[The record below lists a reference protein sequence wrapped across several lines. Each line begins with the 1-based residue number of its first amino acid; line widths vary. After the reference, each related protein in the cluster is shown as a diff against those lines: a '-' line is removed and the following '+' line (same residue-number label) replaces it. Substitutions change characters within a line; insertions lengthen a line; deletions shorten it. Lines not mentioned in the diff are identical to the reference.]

1 MRLDA
6 SVYAEQVTKAA
17 VKFALPNCSF
27 VKEAGSLVY
36 FQAFFSPNILSFQRA
51 SLTTITF
58 DFYSHL
64 LRLVGKEMLHPLE
77 GRGNPNS
84 EKPRN
89 FPKLDFLTN
98 VINQAE
104 PGFKWKSPDTK
115 FRAFWKFLNLL
126 SLWIFPFPSHSLFSG
141 LFFTKLVWSFDY
153 TPGLSPLSLNLY
165 FFSLYSFWPG
175 G

>member
-17 VKFALPNCSF
+17 IKFALPNCSF

-36 FQAFFSPNILSFQRA
+36 FQAFFSPNILSLQRA
-51 SLTTITF
+51 SLTTITS

-89 FPKLDFLTN
+89 FPKLDYKCN
-98 VINQAE
+98 
-104 PGFKWKSPDTK
+104 KSS
-115 FRAFWKFLNLL
+115 RARLQMKV
-126 SLWIFPFPSHSLFSG
+126 P
-141 LFFTKLVWSFDY
+141 
-153 TPGLSPLSLNLY
+153 
-165 FFSLYSFWPG
+165 
-175 G
+175 

>member
-17 VKFALPNCSF
+17 IKFALPNCSF
-27 VKEAGSLVY
+27 VKKAGSLVY
-36 FQAFFSPNILSFQRA
+36 FQVFFSPNILSLQRA
-51 SLTTITF
+51 SLTMITF
-58 DFYSHL
+58 GFYSHL
-64 LRLVGKEMLHPLE
+64 LRLVGEETLHPLE

-104 PGFKWKSPDTK
+104 PGFKCKSPDTK
-115 FRAFWKFLNLL
+115 FRAF
-126 SLWIFPFPSHSLFSG
+126 
-141 LFFTKLVWSFDY
+141 
-153 TPGLSPLSLNLY
+153 
-165 FFSLYSFWPG
+165 
-175 G
+175 